1 MFKQYSAVIASQ
13 FLHRCLFRP
22 PL

>member
-1 MFKQYSAVIASQ
+1 MFKQYSAVIASL